1 MRTQLKQPFE
11 YLKRKDGTAFAPEII
26 KHWYEAR
33 AYVLN
38 KLKSVTINPDSR
50 KHLHVIFKGDSPQM
64 LAAVR
69 QIALTAH
76 YPNYDESTGQNRTLV
91 TIVSGNKQLWD
102 ELKKEEYLCNLVDN
116 NNNLFID
123 IEFQIGEDWQ
133 EGKNEHILILS
144 DEDMASFLGSK
155 NEKEVYYIDTTRAAS
170 TNMVYQIGAEID
182 NLPAEDIHNP
192 NRYQMALDVFRRIL
206 RNKTPLI
213 DETKWESDQIEV
225 KNGLSNIFC
234 SDCFEFK
241 SEQIIKANIEAF
253 SKSEHARWV
262 TEKLIMGFRSLNKE
276 ERIHDERLF
285 GDKKKQYRKQLKSN
299 PSDPV
304 HIDLCSYADLRRINP
319 DDLKYDSFLMLA
331 IPIIKR

>member
-33 AYVLN
+33 AYVLD
-38 KLKSVTINPDSR
+38 KLKNVTISPDS
-50 KHLHVIFKGDSPQM
+50 KEHLHLIVTGDSPRM
-64 LAAVR
+64 LAVVR

-76 YPNYDESTGQNRTLV
+76 YPNYDESTGQNRTVV
-91 TIVSGNKQLWD
+91 TIVSGNKQLMK
-102 ELKKEEYLCNLVDN
+102 ELKKEEYLCNLVDYS
-116 NNNLFID
+116 NNLFID
-123 IEFQIGEDWQ
+123 IDFQVKEDWQ
-133 EGKNEHILILS
+133 EGKNERILILS

-155 NEKEVYYIDTTRAAS
+155 KEKEIYYIDTTRAAS

-182 NLPAEDIHNP
+182 NLPAEDINNP
-192 NRYQMALDVFRRIL
+192 NRYQMALDVFRSLL

-213 DETKWESDQIEV
+213 NEKKWESDPIEV

-241 SEQIIKANIEAF
+241 SGQINETNIEAF
-253 SKSEHARWV
+253 SKSEHARWAA
-262 TEKLIMGFRSLNKE
+262 EKLIMGFRPLNKA

-285 GDKKKQYRKQLKSN
+285 GNEKKQYRKQLKRN

-331 IPIIKR
+331 IPIILG